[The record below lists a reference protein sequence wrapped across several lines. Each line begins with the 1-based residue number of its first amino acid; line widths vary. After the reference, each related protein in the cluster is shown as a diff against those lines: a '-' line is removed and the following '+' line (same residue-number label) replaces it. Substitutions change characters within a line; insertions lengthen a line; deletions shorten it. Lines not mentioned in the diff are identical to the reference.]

1 MVMRYERRGEAKW
14 RRPRRRALER
24 LECRRLLCLEPH
36 PLADEL
42 SEMGTAPAL
51 EALPAVPAAGTEGAG
66 GTVGAAAKLPL
77 SSIPELNSLPDA
89 EATLYLDF
97 DGHFEER
104 WGSFRN
110 VRTPAFD
117 LDGDPLTFTQ
127 TELARIRQ
135 IWEYV
140 AEDYAP
146 FRLNVT
152 TVEPPSFADGVALRV
167 AIGGDG
173 LWSGGKYGG
182 VAYVDSFTNYLP
194 NTVYV
199 FSKNLGGGNARF
211 VADAASHESGHGFGL
226 YHQSR
231 YRDTTK
237 IDEYYKGP
245 GDGRAPLM
253 GNSFAATRSLW
264 WLGTSAV
271 SYRHIQDDMEHIAR
285 RTNGFGYR
293 PDDHGNSMRLASELS
308 VSGSTATGAGVIEQ
322 TTDTDYFAFYTGRGR
337 IHFTVSV
344 APDVNNLDATLKLLD
359 NQGRVIAAADPSNS
373 FNATVT
379 ANITRA
385 GKYYVVVGSHGL
397 YGDVGQYTLR
407 GSIVPQRTRD
417 LSEPAAEFGPL
428 ASNAVQFGKSQAPP
442 APAGLLRGEAA
453 DGSLSDQPAA
463 YASAAAGIAAG
474 PAPAAAHTAKGLVL
488 LVGTSASST
497 AAAETSTEATRSQDM
512 PSQRPSHSTSHQ
524 PARRVLES
532 TALLAEASLPVSR
545 LLDPARKLPAK
556 RSGAEGSLRPPER
569 LSPQL
574 VDRVMET
581 WWS

>member
-1 MVMRYERRGEAKW
+1 MRYERRGGV
-14 RRPRRRALER
+14 RRRRFGHRGLER

-36 PLADEL
+36 PLVDEWG
-42 SEMGTAPAL
+42 EMGTTPAL
-51 EALPAVPAAGTEGAG
+51 VGLAAVPAGDVAAGARGAVGAG
-66 GTVGAAAKLPL
+66 SKLPL
-77 SSIPELNSLPDA
+77 SSIPKLHSLPDA
-89 EATLYLDF
+89 EAALYLDF

-127 TELARIRQ
+127 AELARIEQ

-146 FRLNVT
+146 FKLNVT

-231 YRDTTK
+231 YRGVTK

-253 GNSFAATRSLW
+253 GSSFAATRSLW

-285 RTNGFGYR
+285 RSNGFGYR
-293 PDDHGNSMRLASELS
+293 PDDHGNSLRLASELS
-308 VSGSTATGAGVIEQ
+308 ISGSTATGAGVIEKGSAALRVRRSG
-322 TTDTDYFAFYTGRGR
+322 TPRG
-337 IHFTVSV
+337 
-344 APDVNNLDATLKLLD
+344 A
-359 NQGRVIAAADPSNS
+359 
-373 FNATVT
+373 
-379 ANITRA
+379 RA
-385 GKYYVVVGSHGL
+385 GHEGSAV
-397 YGDVGQYTLR
+397 D
-407 GSIVPQRTRD
+407 SQR
-417 LSEPAAEFGPL
+417 
-428 ASNAVQFGKSQAPP
+428 
-442 APAGLLRGEAA
+442 
-453 DGSLSDQPAA
+453 
-463 YASAAAGIAAG
+463 AAG
-474 PAPAAAHTAKGLVL
+474 PC
-488 LVGTSASST
+488 
-497 AAAETSTEATRSQDM
+497 TRD
-512 PSQRPSHSTSHQ
+512 
-524 PARRVLES
+524 
-532 TALLAEASLPVSR
+532 
-545 LLDPARKLPAK
+545 
-556 RSGAEGSLRPPER
+556 
-569 LSPQL
+569 SP
-574 VDRVMET
+574 
-581 WWS
+581 